1 MIAEEI
7 QRITTD
13 IRINKMRQKCLQA
26 WVDNQLGA
34 TLPPF
39 MDRDFETHF
48 KGFINTAIRT
58 NRFGELWD
66 SAQNII

>member
-48 KGFINTAIRT
+48 EMFITDAIE
-58 NRFGELWD
+58 NNKFWDLWD
-66 SAQNII
+66 KVQTI